1 MNESKSM
8 FGLFA
13 PRARA
18 AGVFACIALAAAVAG
33 CAPQKVSSSPYAT
46 QPEVDRNATRAEQLT
61 RRAVEVMDASTADN
75 AREKDAEAE
84 ALLREAEALLREALA
99 ADLYHGPAH
108 NNLGVV
114 FLRQGKLYEA
124 ANEFEWARKLMPGN
138 PDPRFN
144 LALTLERAVRV
155 DEALAMYATAL
166 EVQAE
171 HLPSMQGLARL
182 QIRQRKTDARTDG
195 LLREIA
201 FRGSSAEWRS
211 WAQGELARRG
221 GEAASP

>member
-1 MNESKSM
+1 MNELKSM

-13 PRARA
+13 PRAHA
-18 AGVFACIALAAAVAG
+18 AAVLACIGLAAAVAG

-61 RRAVEVMDASTADN
+61 RRAVEVMDASAADN
-75 AREKDAEAE
+75 ASAKDA
-84 ALLREAEALLREALA
+84 EAEALLREALA

>member
-18 AGVFACIALAAAVAG
+18 AAVLACIALAAAVAG

-61 RRAVEVMDASTADN
+61 RRAVEAMDASTADN
-75 AREKDAEAE
+75 ASEKDA
-84 ALLREAEALLREALA
+84 EAEALLREALA

>member
-1 MNESKSM
+1 MIELKSM

-13 PRARA
+13 PRA
-18 AGVFACIALAAAVAG
+18 AGVLACIALAAAVAG

-75 AREKDAEAE
+75 ARENDAKAE
-84 ALLREAEALLREALA
+84 TLLREAEALLREALA

-221 GEAASP
+221 DGSAAR

>member
-1 MNESKSM
+1 MNELKSM
-8 FGLFA
+8 YGLFA

-18 AGVFACIALAAAVAG
+18 AAAFMCVGLLAAVAG
-33 CAPQKVSSSPYAT
+33 CAPPKVSSSPYAT
-46 QPEVDRNATRAEQLT
+46 QPEVERNATEAEQLT
-61 RRAVEVMDASTADN
+61 RRAIEVMDERTADN
-75 AREKDAEAE
+75 AREKDA
-84 ALLREAEALLREALA
+84 EAEALLREALA

-211 WAQGELARRG
+211 WAQGELARRA
-221 GEAASP
+221 GEPAAP

>member
-1 MNESKSM
+1 MNELKSV

-13 PRARA
+13 PRARV
-18 AGVFACIALAAAVAG
+18 AGMLACIVLSAAVAA

-46 QPEVDRNATRAEQLT
+46 QPEVERNATQAEQLT
-61 RRAVEVMDASTADN
+61 RRAVEAMDERTADN
-75 AREKDAEAE
+75 AREKDA
-84 ALLREAEALLREALA
+84 EAEALLREALA

-155 DEALAMYATAL
+155 DEALAMYGTAL

-182 QIRQRKTDARTDG
+182 QVRQRKTDARTDG
-195 LLREIA
+195 FLREIA
-201 FRGSSAEWRS
+201 FRGSSAEWRA

-221 GEAASP
+221 GEAAAP

>member
-13 PRARA
+13 PHARA
-18 AGVFACIALAAAVAG
+18 AGVLACIALAAAVAG

-46 QPEVDRNATRAEQLT
+46 QPEVERNATRAEQLT
-61 RRAVEVMDASTADN
+61 RRAVEAMDASTADN
-75 AREKDAEAE
+75 ARENGAKAET
-84 ALLREAEALLREALA
+84 LLREAEALLREALA

-221 GEAASP
+221 DGSAAR

>member
-13 PRARA
+13 PRA
-18 AGVFACIALAAAVAG
+18 AGVLACIALAVAG

-61 RRAVEVMDASTADN
+61 RRAVEAMDASTADN
-75 AREKDAEAE
+75 ARENDAEAE

-171 HLPSMQGLARL
+171 HIPSMQGLARL

-201 FRGSSAEWRS
+201 FRGSSAKWRS

-221 GEAASP
+221 DEAAAR

>member
-1 MNESKSM
+1 MNELKSM

-13 PRARA
+13 PRA
-18 AGVFACIALAAAVAG
+18 AGVLACIALAVAG

-201 FRGSSAEWRS
+201 FRGSSAEWRR

-221 GEAASP
+221 DGSAAH

>member
-1 MNESKSM
+1 MNELKSM

-18 AGVFACIALAAAVAG
+18 AGVIACIGLAAAVAG

-46 QPEVDRNATRAEQLT
+46 QPEVERNATEAEQLT
-61 RRAVEVMDASTADN
+61 RRAVEVMDERTADN

-84 ALLREAEALLREALA
+84 SLLREALA

-155 DEALAMYATAL
+155 DEALAMYGTAL

-211 WAQGELARRG
+211 WAQGELVRRG
-221 GEAASP
+221 DAPVAP

>member
-1 MNESKSM
+1 MNALKPM

-18 AGVFACIALAAAVAG
+18 AAVLACIGLAAAVAG

-61 RRAVEVMDASTADN
+61 RRAVEVMDASTVDN
-75 AREKDAEAE
+75 ASAKDA
-84 ALLREAEALLREALA
+84 EAEALLREALA

>member
-61 RRAVEVMDASTADN
+61 RRAVEAMDASTADN

>member
-13 PRARA
+13 PHARA
-18 AGVFACIALAAAVAG
+18 AGVLACIALAAAVAG

-46 QPEVDRNATRAEQLT
+46 QPEVERNATRAEQLT
-61 RRAVEVMDASTADN
+61 RRAVEAMDASTADN
-75 AREKDAEAE
+75 ASEKD
-84 ALLREAEALLREALA
+84 AEALLREALA

-144 LALTLERAVRV
+144 LALTLERTVRV
-155 DEALAMYATAL
+155 DEALAMYPTAL

-182 QIRQRKTDARTDG
+182 QIRRRKTDARTDG

-201 FRGSSAEWRS
+201 FRGSSAE
-211 WAQGELARRG
+211 
-221 GEAASP
+221 

>member
-1 MNESKSM
+1 MNELKSM

-61 RRAVEVMDASTADN
+61 RRAVEVMDASAADN
-75 AREKDAEAE
+75 ASAKDA
-84 ALLREAEALLREALA
+84 EAEALLREALA

>member
-1 MNESKSM
+1 MNELKSM

-13 PRARA
+13 PRA
-18 AGVFACIALAAAVAG
+18 AGVLACIALAVAG

-201 FRGSSAEWRS
+201 FRGSSADWRS
-211 WAQGELARRG
+211 WAQGELARRWDG
-221 GEAASP
+221 SAAH